1 MAIPVIPPSTDPSL
15 QAYTLTYSENV
26 KGFPSFYSYIPEQI
40 QGMNQYL
47 YTFSNGSLYR
57 HNSKTTNRCTFYGT
71 FTPCSVQS
79 IINVE
84 PTVVKVFKTIELES
98 DDSWS
103 FAGQTDLESG
113 NIEGTSDDPHI
124 TPPPSYAGENYFE
137 LKEGSYFSYIRGIS
151 SVPVLNAELALRSA
165 QGIGA
170 ITSVDTS
177 TPSAI
182 VITYAANVLDS
193 IISIGDLFYFVQSNA
208 TVLGGKITAVNFTNN
223 TITVD
228 STITGGSSAMVA
240 TNYSFY
246 IKNAVAESH
255 GLRGYYLEFLVE
267 NVSISKVEL
276 FTLSSDVMKSFP

>member
-1 MAIPVIPPSTDPSL
+1 MAIPIIPPSTEPTL
-15 QAYTLTYSENV
+15 QAYTLTYADNV
-26 KGFPSFYSYIPEQI
+26 QGFPSFYSYIPEQI
-40 QGMNQYL
+40 QGMNQHL
-47 YTFSNGSLYR
+47 YTFKNGSLYR

-71 FTPCSVQS
+71 FAPCSVQS

-84 PTVVKVFKTIELES
+84 PTIVKVFKTIELES

-113 NIEGTSDDPHI
+113 NIQGTSDDPH
-124 TPPPSYAGENYFE
+124 PSYTGENYFE
-137 LKEGSYFSYIRGIS
+137 LKEGSYFSYIRGIN
-151 SVPVLNAELALRSA
+151 SVPVINTELALRSA

-177 TPSAI
+177 DPAAI
-182 VITYAANVLDS
+182 ILTYPANILDTILS
-193 IISIGDLFYFVQSNA
+193 VGDLFYFVQSNA
-208 TVLGGKITAVNFTNN
+208 SVLGGSITGIDFVNN

-228 STITGGSSAMVA
+228 STTGVGGSTAMVA

-255 GLRGYYLEFLVE
+255 GLRGYYLEFVAE
-267 NVSISKVEL
+267 NVSTSKVEL
-276 FTLSSDVMKSFP
+276 FTLSSDIMKSFP

>member
-1 MAIPVIPPSTDPSL
+1 MAIPVIPPSTEPSL

-84 PTVVKVFKTIELES
+84 PTTVKVFKTIELES

-113 NIEGTSDDPHI
+113 NIQGTSDDPH
-124 TPPPSYAGENYFE
+124 PSYTGENYFE
-137 LKEGSYFSYIRGIS
+137 LKEGSYFSYIRGIN
-151 SVPVLNAELALRSA
+151 SVPVLNTELPLRSA

-170 ITSVDTS
+170 ITSVDIS
-177 TPSAI
+177 VPAAI
-182 VITYAANVLDS
+182 VITYPSNVLDTILS
-193 IISIGDLFYFVQSNA
+193 VGDLFYFVQSNA
-208 TVLGGKITAVNFTNN
+208 SVLGGSITGVDFVNN

-228 STITGGSSAMVA
+228 STTGVGGSTAMVA

-255 GLRGYYLEFLVE
+255 GLRGYYLEFVAE
-267 NVSISKVEL
+267 NVSTSKVEL
-276 FTLSSDVMKSFP
+276 FTLSSDIMKSFP

>member
-1 MAIPVIPPSTDPSL
+1 
-15 QAYTLTYSENV
+15 
-26 KGFPSFYSYIPEQI
+26 
-40 QGMNQYL
+40 MNQYL

-103 FAGQTDLESG
+103 FVGKQIWRVVILRVQVTIL
-113 NIEGTSDDPHI
+113 TSHLHHHTQVRI
-124 TPPPSYAGENYFE
+124 TLE
-137 LKEGSYFSYIRGIS
+137 LKEGSYFSYIRGIN

-193 IISIGDLFYFVQSNA
+193 MISIGDLFYFVQSNA

-276 FTLSSDVMKSFP
+276 FTLSSDIMKSFP